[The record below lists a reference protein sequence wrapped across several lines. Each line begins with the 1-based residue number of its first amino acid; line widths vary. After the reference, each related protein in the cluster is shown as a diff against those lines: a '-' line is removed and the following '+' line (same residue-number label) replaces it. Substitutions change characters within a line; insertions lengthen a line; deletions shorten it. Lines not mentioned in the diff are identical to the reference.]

1 MTKKMEIRRCWTMMP
16 VDTSTRGSQTEEDV
30 EAYQESL
37 TIKLLDDL
45 GSLTRLIEKEK
56 RESSNWILFESETR
70 VRRRSLLT
78 GNSR

>member
-1 MTKKMEIRRCWTMMP
+1 MP
-16 VDTSTRGSQTEEDV
+16 VDTSTIGSQREEDV
-30 EAYQESL
+30 EAYRESL

-56 RESSNWILFESETR
+56 RKSSNWILFESETR